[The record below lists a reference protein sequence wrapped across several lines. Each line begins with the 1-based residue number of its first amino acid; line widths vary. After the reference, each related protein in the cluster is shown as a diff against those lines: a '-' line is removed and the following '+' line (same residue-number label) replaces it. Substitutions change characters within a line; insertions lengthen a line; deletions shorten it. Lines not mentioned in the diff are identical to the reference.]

1 MQTPM
6 QSPAADG
13 SAVLPSLTRGAQ
25 TTRQRPAQN
34 WILNPLQDALFV
46 IGTPLLVL
54 VAALVL
60 FRSLG
65 SMAATS
71 LIIVAHIVFTVA
83 HHLPTFIRIYGD
95 VALFQRYRWHF
106 LMAPV
111 IPLTFSAVVLG
122 YLNHRGYAV
131 ENFLYLYIMLALW
144 DPWHFMRQH
153 YGFVR
158 IYDRHNA
165 APRVLAARMDL
176 WLCAIWFGYIMLASS
191 AWLAELLAD
200 FEYSAGLPLVRYL
213 PVDAVATVI
222 ELAGAA
228 AVLMTFAYAAYLLWC
243 RLNGYYIS
251 IAKLALL
258 ATTFGVMYLAYVPNP
273 WMQATAPGWSFK
285 VGFAVVGL
293 VHMTQYLAIVW
304 RYNRNLVARP
314 AAARAGWF
322 QRLHR
327 RGGWLIGAGYVIVCL
342 AYGELVTTER
352 AGRWTMSVLLAIG
365 FTSTLLHYY
374 FDGFIWKLRQQRNR
388 EHLSL
393 DEPGK
398 DAVDGV
404 QPASSASA
412 MLLRQLAYFGVPM
425 LILSVGAFS
434 ILESP
439 TLRSMDRMYQ
449 AQMLSENGR
458 GDEAL
463 REARL
468 ALAAMNDEAVIA
480 RKLAQIDPSAAR
492 QAELAF
498 LIYNRSFYSHVVL
511 PAASGRGI
519 AHADREAHRRE
530 TGAAAT
536 LLESALAQGMSLA
549 HPGRLRFGRED
560 AERTLAAWRRTAAA
574 IPDQSSQRSSS

>member
-1 MQTPM
+1 M

-13 SAVLPSLTRGAQ
+13 SAALPSLTLGTR

-34 WILNPLQDALFV
+34 WILNPLQDSLFV

-54 VAALVL
+54 TAALVL

-65 SMAATS
+65 AAAATS
-71 LIIVAHIVFTVA
+71 LIIVAHIIFTVA

-95 VALFQRYRWHF
+95 TELFQRYRWHF

-111 IPLTFSAVVLG
+111 IPLTFSALVLG
-122 YLNHRGYAV
+122 YLNHRDYAV

-158 IYDRHNA
+158 IYDRHNV
-165 APRVLAARMDL
+165 APRALAARMDL

-191 AWLAELLAD
+191 AWLADLLSD
-200 FEYSAGLPLVRYL
+200 FEYNVGLPFVRYL

-222 ELAGAA
+222 QVAGVA
-228 AVLMTFAYAAYLLWC
+228 AVLTTFAYAAYLLWC
-243 RLNGYYIS
+243 RINGYYIS
-251 IAKLALL
+251 VAKLALL
-258 ATTFGVMYLAYVPNP
+258 ATTFGVMYLAYVPNA
-273 WMQATAPGWSFK
+273 WMQATVPGWSFK
-285 VGFAVVGL
+285 VGFAIVGL

-304 RYNRNLVARP
+304 RYNRNLATRP
-314 AAARAGWF
+314 GAARAGWF
-322 QRLHR
+322 QHLHR

-352 AGRWTMSVLLAIG
+352 AGRWIMSVLLAIG

-393 DEPGK
+393 DESPRMTE
-398 DAVDGV
+398 A
-404 QPASSASA
+404 PTTRPEASA
-412 MLLRQLAYFGVPM
+412 RSMLLRQTAYFGVPM

-439 TLRSMDRMYQ
+439 TVRSVDRMYQ
-449 AQMLSENGR
+449 AQALSDAGR
-458 GDEAL
+458 LDEAL

-468 ALAAMNDEAVIA
+468 ALTSMNDEAVIA
-480 RKLAQIDPSAAR
+480 HKLAQLDPSAAR

-498 LIYNRSFYSHVVL
+498 LIYNRSFYGHVVL

-519 AHADREAHRRE
+519 TSADREAHRRDA
-530 TGAAAT
+530 GVAAA
-536 LLESALAQGMSLA
+536 LLEHALAQHTSLA
-549 HPGRLRFGRED
+549 HPGRLHFDRPD
-560 AERTLAAWRRTAAA
+560 AERTLAAWQRTAAP
-574 IPDQSSQRSSS
+574 IS

>member
-1 MQTPM
+1 M

-13 SAVLPSLTRGAQ
+13 SAALPSITLGTQ

-34 WILNPLQDALFV
+34 WILNPLQDSLFV

-54 VAALVL
+54 AAALVL

-65 SMAATS
+65 AVAATS

-95 VALFQRYRWHF
+95 VELFQRHRWHF

-111 IPLTFSAVVLG
+111 VPLTFSAAVLG
-122 YLNHRGYAV
+122 YLAHRGHAV

-165 APRVLAARMDL
+165 APRALAARMDL

-200 FEYSAGLPLVRYL
+200 FEYNVGLPFVRHL
-213 PVDAVATVI
+213 PVDAVAGIV

-228 AVLMTFAYAAYLLWC
+228 AVLATFAYAAYLLWC
-243 RLNGYYIS
+243 RINGYYIS

-258 ATTFGVMYLAYVPNP
+258 ATTFGVMYLAYVPNA

-304 RYNRNLVARP
+304 RYNRNLAMRP
-314 AAARAGWF
+314 GAARAGWF
-322 QRLHR
+322 QRLHG

-352 AGRWTMSVLLAIG
+352 AGRWIMSVLLAIG

-374 FDGFIWKLRQQRNR
+374 FDGFIWKLRQPRNR
-388 EHLSL
+388 EHLAL
-393 DEPGK
+393 DE
-398 DAVDGV
+398 
-404 QPASSASA
+404 SSATNHASADSRPERSAPA
-412 MLLRQLAYFGVPM
+412 MLLRQLAYFGAPM

-434 ILESP
+434 ILDSP
-439 TLRSMDRMYQ
+439 TLRSVDRMYQ
-449 AQMLSENGR
+449 AQALSEAGR

-463 REARL
+463 REASL
-468 ALAAMNDEAVIA
+468 ALASMNDEAVIA
-480 RKLAQIDPSAAR
+480 HKLALLDPSAAR

-498 LIYNRSFYSHVVL
+498 LIYNRSFYSRVVL
-511 PAASGRGI
+511 PSASGRGI
-519 AHADREAHRRE
+519 TSADREAHRRDA
-530 TGAAAT
+530 GSAAA
-536 LLESALAQGMSLA
+536 LLERALAQHTSLA
-549 HPGRLRFGRED
+549 HPGRLQFDRAD
-560 AERTLAAWRRTAAA
+560 AERTLAAWRRAAA
-574 IPDQSSQRSSS
+574 PIY